1 MNYWLGID
9 FGTTFTAAAVIRDGE
24 QSVELV
30 PLGEN
35 GTSTASVV
43 FVAPDGS
50 LVLGDAAVRRAVTDP
65 DRVVREV
72 KRRIGD
78 QTPVLVS
85 GEPIG
90 AHTLAAR
97 FVRWVVDRVT
107 EREGA
112 PPTGIGV
119 TYPASWGPHKRT
131 LLFDAL
137 MFAGVGD
144 VTLVTEPEAAAV
156 AYTASEHVAPGSAI
170 GVYDLGGGTFDAT
183 IVRQL
188 DGGGF
193 ELAGRP
199 EGIDSLG
206 GIDFDEAVFE
216 QVRAHLGAAWA
227 GLDFADPL
235 VMTAAATLRRECTEA
250 KKALSTDTEVTIPV
264 MLPGVSTQV
273 RMVRSEFEQL
283 IAPAIDATIEV
294 MRRAIGS
301 AGLRPEDLSAVLL
314 VGGSSRIPLVAQ
326 QVGAELDLPATVDSD
341 PKAVVAIGAALA
353 IAPRPATETATKLI
367 AAREPLALGPGEEE
381 VEAAAAGRSRRKVT
395 YAVVGAAA
403 CVAAMLALAGFVGSD
418 VLPGGGAATDEGG
431 LAAPALDSDASGGS
445 GGSATQKDAVDPWTG
460 KPYTETTAP
469 GPTRPDA
476 KPTKESPTK
485 LAPKPTHAKNRGA
498 LIEGAKPPPAPSTG
512 GDDGGGDGGTSAG
525 NPPASDPPVD
535 NPPSSDPPVDNPPV
549 DDPPASDPP
558 PDNPPASDPP
568 VDNPPPDDP
577 PASDPPPDNPP
588 SSEEPPANQDPP
600 SNDTPSDPPSDG
612 GGA

>member
-1 MNYWLGID
+1 MSYWLGID
-9 FGTTFTAAAVIRDGE
+9 FGTTFTAAAVIRDAE

-107 EREGA
+107 EREGTL
-112 PPTGIGV
+112 PNGIGV
-119 TYPASWGPHKRT
+119 TYPASWGPHKRQ
-131 LLFDAL
+131 LLSDAL
-137 MFAGVGD
+137 QFAGVGE

-156 AYTASEHVAPGSAI
+156 AYTASGHVPAGSAI

-283 IAPAIDATIEV
+283 IAPAIDATIDV
-294 MRRAIGS
+294 MRRSIGS

-314 VGGSSRIPLVAQ
+314 VGGSSRIPLVAR
-326 QVGAELDLPATVDSD
+326 QVGPELALRATVDSD
-341 PKAVVAIGAALA
+341 RKAVVAIGAALA
-353 IAPRPATETATKLI
+353 IAPRPATKLI
-367 AAREPLALGPGEEE
+367 AAREPLALGPGADEGFAD
-381 VEAAAAGRSRRKVT
+381 AAVGRPRRKIT
-395 YAVVGAAA
+395 YALVGAAA
-403 CVAAMLALAGFVGSD
+403 CVAAMVALAGFVGSD
-418 VLPGGGAATDEGG
+418 VLPGGGTTTDEGG
-431 LAAPALDSDASGGS
+431 LAAPALDGDDSGGP
-445 GGSATQKDAVDPWTG
+445 GGTGKKDTVDPWTG
-460 KPYTETTAP
+460 
-469 GPTRPDA
+469 
-476 KPTKESPTK
+476 
-485 LAPKPTHAKNRGA
+485 
-498 LIEGAKPPPAPSTG
+498 
-512 GDDGGGDGGTSAG
+512 
-525 NPPASDPPVD
+525 
-535 NPPSSDPPVDNPPV
+535 
-549 DDPPASDPP
+549 
-558 PDNPPASDPP
+558 
-568 VDNPPPDDP
+568 
-577 PASDPPPDNPP
+577 
-588 SSEEPPANQDPP
+588 
-600 SNDTPSDPPSDG
+600 
-612 GGA
+612 

>member
-1 MNYWLGID
+1 MSYWLGID

-65 DRVVREV
+65 DRVIREV

-112 PPTGIGV
+112 PPAGIGV

-131 LLFDAL
+131 LLSDAL

-156 AYTASEHVAPGSAI
+156 AYTASGHVPAGSAI

-183 IVRQL
+183 IVRQR

-235 VMTAAATLRRECTEA
+235 VMTAAATLRHECTEA
-250 KKALSTDTEVTIPV
+250 KKALSSDTEVTIPV

-283 IAPAIDATIEV
+283 IAPAIDATV
-294 MRRAIGS
+294 DAMRRAIGS
-301 AGLRPEDLSAVLL
+301 AGMRADELSAVLL

-326 QVGAELDLPATVDSD
+326 QVGAELDLPVTVDSD

-353 IAPRPATETATKLI
+353 VSPRPESGTAATALI
-367 AAREPLALGPGEEE
+367 ASRERLALPPGEE
-381 VEAAAAGRSRRKVT
+381 EAAAAGSARSRRKIT
-395 YAVVGAAA
+395 YALVGAAA
-403 CVAAMLALAGFVGSD
+403 CVAAMFALAGFVGSD
-418 VLPGGGAATDEGG
+418 VLPGGETPTGEG
-431 LAAPALDSDASGGS
+431 LAAPALDEDDGDGD
-445 GGSATQKDAVDPWTG
+445 GPGSAKSKDAVDPWTG

-469 GPTRPDA
+469 GPTRSDA

-485 LAPKPTHAKNRGA
+485 LAPKPTRAKNRDA
-498 LIEGAKPPPAPSTG
+498 LIEGAKPPPAPSSG
-512 GDDGGGDGGTSAG
+512 GDDGDDTPAPGGGDPSSEQ
-525 NPPASDPPVD
+525 PPPPVETTT
-535 NPPSSDPPVDNPPV
+535 
-549 DDPPASDPP
+549 DDPPPPAETTTEEPP
-558 PDNPPASDPP
+558 PPAETTTEEPPPP
-568 VDNPPPDDP
+568 VETTTEEPPPVENPGGDP
-577 PASDPPPDNPP
+577 PAGDPP
-588 SSEEPPANQDPP
+588 AGDPP
-600 SNDTPSDPPSDG
+600 GEG

>member
-1 MNYWLGID
+1 MSYSLGID

-50 LVLGDAAVRRAVTDP
+50 FVLGDAAVRRAVTDP

-90 AHTLAAR
+90 AHSLAAR

-107 EREGA
+107 EREGT
-112 PPTGIGV
+112 PPNAIGV
-119 TYPASWGPHKRT
+119 TYPASWGPHKLRLLSDA
-131 LLFDAL
+131 LLF
-137 MFAGVGD
+137 AGIGD

-156 AYTASEHVAPGSAI
+156 AYTASEHVAAGSAI

-188 DGGGF
+188 DSGGF

-250 KKALSTDTEVTIPV
+250 KKALSSDTEVTIPV

-283 IAPAIDATIEV
+283 IAPAIDATIDV
-294 MRRAIGS
+294 MRRAMES
-301 AGLRPEDLSAVLL
+301 AGLGPGDLSAVLL

-326 QVGAELDLPATVDSD
+326 QVGAELDLPVTVDSD

-353 IAPRPATETATKLI
+353 VSPRPATATATALI
-367 AAREPLALGPGEEE
+367 AAREPLALLPSEA
-381 VEAAAAGRSRRKVT
+381 EAAAAGDARPRRKIT
-395 YAVVGAAA
+395 YALVGASA
-403 CVAAMLALAGFVGSD
+403 CVAAMIALAGFVGSD
-418 VLPGGGAATDEGG
+418 VLPSGGTTTDEGG
-431 LAAPALDSDASGGS
+431 LAAPALDADDDGTGKAS
-445 GGSATQKDAVDPWTG
+445 AKDAVDPWTG
-460 KPYTETTAP
+460 KPYTETTDP

-476 KPTKESPTK
+476 KPTEKSPTK
-485 LAPKPTHAKNRGA
+485 LAPKPTRAKNRDA

-512 GDDGGGDGGTSAG
+512 GDDGGDGTTS
-525 NPPASDPPVD
+525 NQEPPPVTTTEEPPPPVTTTEDPPPPVTTTEDPPPADDPGAGG
-535 NPPSSDPPVDNPPV
+535 PPAE
-549 DDPPASDPP
+549 DPPAG
-558 PDNPPASDPP
+558 
-568 VDNPPPDDP
+568 
-577 PASDPPPDNPP
+577 
-588 SSEEPPANQDPP
+588 E
-600 SNDTPSDPPSDG
+600 TPSEG

>member
-1 MNYWLGID
+1 MSYWLGID

-119 TYPASWGPHKRT
+119 TYPASWGPHKRR
-131 LLFDAL
+131 LLSDAL

-156 AYTASEHVAPGSAI
+156 AYTASEHVPAGSAI

-216 QVRAHLGAAWA
+216 QVRGHLGAAWA

-283 IAPAIDATIEV
+283 IAPAIDATIDV
-294 MRRAIGS
+294 MRRSIGS

-353 IAPRPATETATKLI
+353 IAPRPAAEGATKLI

-381 VEAAAAGRSRRKVT
+381 VAAAAAGRSRRKIT
-395 YAVVGAAA
+395 YAFVGAAA
-403 CVAAMLALAGFVGSD
+403 CVAAMFALAGLVGSD
-418 VLPGGGAATDEGG
+418 VLPGGDTPTDEGG
-431 LAAPALDSDASGGS
+431 LAAPALDGNASGGS
-445 GGSATQKDAVDPWTG
+445 GGSPTQKGAVDPWTG

-469 GPTRPDA
+469 GPTRSDA
-476 KPTKESPTK
+476 KPTKESPAK
-485 LAPKPTHAKNRGA
+485 LAPKQTHAKNRGA

-512 GDDGGGDGGTSAG
+512 GGDDTSAPGGGDTTSEQPPPPVETTTEQPP
-525 NPPASDPPVD
+525 PPAETTTEQPPPPVETTTEQ
-535 NPPSSDPPVDNPPV
+535 PPPPAETTTEQPPPPADDPGSGGPPAE
-549 DDPPASDPP
+549 DPPAGETS
-558 PDNPPASDPP
+558 
-568 VDNPPPDDP
+568 
-577 PASDPPPDNPP
+577 
-588 SSEEPPANQDPP
+588 
-600 SNDTPSDPPSDG
+600 SDG